1 MNIEQFQ
8 QALLEKG
15 IALSPQ
21 QLDQFDTY
29 YRLLVEWQTSRDIIA
44 TKQTSRSLSF
54 RTQLNGFRRYIFM
67 RMMIS

>member
-15 IALSPQ
+15 IELSPQ

-29 YRLLVEWQTSRDIIA
+29 YRLLVE
-44 TKQTSRSLSF
+44 
-54 RTQLNGFRRYIFM
+54 
-67 RMMIS
+67 

>member
-21 QLDQFDTY
+21 QLDQELAT
-29 YRLLVEWQTSRDIIA
+29 RLLLRTVLY
-44 TKQTSRSLSF
+44 LSPPHPPHAVV
-54 RTQLNGFRRYIFM
+54 QP
-67 RMMIS
+67 S